1 MRSISSPALSVSRG
15 RAARALWDTLL
26 VAKNRSVLFFTLVA
40 LAAAIGGAMLARQLG
55 QGPVALSS
63 GTWLPKGRPVAEF
76 QLVDQDGAPFDRARL
91 QGAPSLLFF
100 GFTHCPD
107 VCPATL
113 AKLAQVKQVASMP
126 QLRVLL
132 VSVDPERDT
141 PEALAA
147 YVRAFD
153 REFTGVTGDPQA
165 VAQLTRSFG
174 VATARTELPG
184 GGYTVDHSAAVF
196 LLDAQGRMVAV
207 FTPPFEVARMAEDL
221 QRAASRLGA

>member
-1 MRSISSPALSVSRG
+1 MSRITSWIALG
-15 RAARALWDTLL
+15 LAA
-26 VAKNRSVLFFTLVA
+26 VLAA
-40 LAAAIGGAMLARQLG
+40 LAGFWLARQLDSPDP
-55 QGPVALSS
+55 QLTS
-63 GTWLPKGRPVAEF
+63 GTWLPQPRELPEF
-76 QLVDQDGAPFDRARL
+76 QLVDHTGAPFTRE
-91 QGAPSLLFF
+91 SLRGHATLVFF

-113 AKLAQVKQVASMP
+113 AKLAQVKQAASMP

>member
-1 MRSISSPALSVSRG
+1 MGRCARDRVTGRVWDNFCMTRTSSWIALG
-15 RAARALWDTLL
+15 LAAV
-26 VAKNRSVLFFTLVA
+26 VAA
-40 LAAAIGGAMLARQLG
+40 LAGFWLARQLDSPDP
-55 QGPVALSS
+55 QLTS
-63 GTWLPKGRPVAEF
+63 GTWLPEPRSLPEF
-76 QLVDQDGAPFDRARL
+76 QLVDHTGAPFTRD
-91 QGAPSLLFF
+91 SLRGHPTLVFF

-113 AKLAQVKQVASMP
+113 AKLAQVKQAAALP
-126 QLRVLL
+126 ELRVLL

-141 PEALAA
+141 PQALAA
-147 YVRAFD
+147 YVGAFD

-165 VAQLTRSFG
+165 VAQLTKSFG

-184 GGYTVDHSAAVF
+184 GSYTVDHSAAVF

-221 QRAASRLGA
+221 QRAAPDLGA

>member
-1 MRSISSPALSVSRG
+1 MSTSRTALYLIPLLLIAAAAGYMVSRLLARDEAPRPPQVETG
-15 RAARALWDTLL
+15 TVLPRARALP
-26 VAKNRSVLFFTLVA
+26 AFA
-40 LAAAIGGAMLARQLG
+40 LTDHT
-55 QGPVALSS
+55 
-63 GTWLPKGRPVAEF
+63 GT
-76 QLVDQDGAPFDRARL
+76 PFDNARL
-91 QGAPSLLFF
+91 AGQPSLVFF

-113 AKLAQVKQVASMP
+113 AKLAQVKQAASMP